1 MVNDKYQWLPNGKM
15 ISTNTNDNDNYHG
28 PFMINSSK

>member
-15 ISTNTNDNDNYHG
+15 ISTNTNDNEKLITIYD
-28 PFMINSSK
+28 K